1 MQFRSFTII
10 EVTCTKSIIQGILPF
25 TAPEVFHT
33 YKFTK
38 KSDIYS
44 FGIVMY
50 LMGTGELPFGDRQ
63 FDSDLLCNIM
73 DGLRPLIPD
82 SAPEKY
88 KKLAEMCWDADPDKR
103 PDADRIKDFISTALS
118 DKSDIWE
125 TIYHNNVR
133 LLPCLEKGSKPT
145 RDV

>member
-1 MQFRSFTII
+1 
-10 EVTCTKSIIQGILPF
+10 
-25 TAPEVFHT
+25 
-33 YKFTK
+33 
-38 KSDIYS
+38 
-44 FGIVMY
+44 
-50 LMGTGELPFGDRQ
+50 
-63 FDSDLLCNIM
+63 M

-88 KKLAEMCWDADPDKR
+88 KKLAEMCWDADPDKH
-103 PDADRIKDFISTALS
+103 PDADSIKDFISTALS

-133 LLPCLEKGSKPT
+133 LLPRLEMGSKPT